1 MKCEWIEQ
9 TLPYTGDALTNHWIY
24 RNFGIL
30 GDAVVAFTGP
40 CDVKVEAM
48 VDLEDVLN
56 NDAIYSSNM
65 LHFVLELFGPTLREG
80 VLVQRLLTAI
90 LQQKLNDRLGS
101 HALERHGDDLF
112 YDKTQKLSVSI
123 CTLSPTSILIHC
135 GLNVSSA
142 NTPVPAVGL
151 TSELGMS
158 YEEIQHFAVGTMY
171 ALADEWKDIRMACC
185 KVKAVGSV
193 G

>member
-9 TLPYTGDALTNHWIY
+9 TLPYTGDALANHWIY

-65 LHFVLELFGPTLREG
+65 LHFVIELFGPTLREG

-142 NTPVPAVGL
+142 NTPVPSVGL
-151 TSELGMS
+151 TSELGMN